1 MWWATR
7 GRSSPDLH
15 TASLHPACTVWFT
28 ALGSAALPGF
38 AGLLLLPTVKGQLGN
53 CSTVGLAK
61 AGGLGA
67 VVRIRCGTWPAC
79 LPQSCCWD
87 TVAGSVVT
95 LA

>member
-7 GRSSPDLH
+7 GRSTPDLH
-15 TASLHPACTVWFT
+15 TALLHLACTVWL
-28 ALGSAALPGF
+28 AVLGSVALPGF

-67 VVRIRCGTWPAC
+67 LVGIRYMAPGQPAC
-79 LPQSCCWD
+79 HK
-87 TVAGSVVT
+87 VAAGTQLLQV
-95 LA
+95 L